1 MHALSAVPDSI
12 SLVMGEV
19 KGMLTNEGRGMRR
32 AAITVAAVLLL
43 LPIFGSGCAPRAKP
57 AANPALGR
65 AQGSPAVDVGD
76 LMSSQDRARLEAL
89 AAARAQESSAD
100 GYRIGPDDLLEIRI
114 PDLLDVQGA
123 APVAR
128 PAAGALGPTAVAAAP
143 ASQGMRV
150 NDGGDVTLPLI
161 GTVHAEGLTA
171 TELEAEIARRLMKDG
186 ILRQPR
192 VSVQIVEYR
201 SRVVAVIGSVER
213 PGLYPLTRPRAT
225 LADMIWAAGGPAKE
239 AGRVVEFAPVADSAP
254 VSPEE
259 AAHTSA
265 PIRLDLEVLLHAP
278 VDHGRGLNPR
288 VRPGDVIT
296 VSPAGSVLVDGW
308 VQKPGSYPVTRGL
321 TLSGALAAAGGDLFP
336 ADRRHATVKRVL
348 GPGEER
354 SFTVDLVAV
363 ADGRAA
369 DVPIT
374 DGDVVRVPASTIR
387 LVPWGF
393 YSLAKG
399 LVYVGGSVPLF

>member
-1 MHALSAVPDSI
+1 VPDSV
-12 SLVMGEV
+12 SLVIGEM
-19 KGMLTNEGRGMRR
+19 KGMLTNDGRRMRR
-32 AAITVAAVLLL
+32 AAVTFAVLLL
-43 LPIFGSGCAPRAKP
+43 LPIFGNGCAPRAKP
-57 AANPALGR
+57 AVNPAVGR
-65 AQGSPAVDVGD
+65 AQGSPAVDAGD
-76 LMSSQDRARLEAL
+76 VMSSQDRARLEAL
-89 AAARAQESSAD
+89 ATARAKEQSAE
-100 GYRIGPDDLLEIRI
+100 GYRMGPDDLLEIRI
-114 PDLLDVQGA
+114 PDLLDMQGG
-123 APVAR
+123 APVPR
-128 PAAGALGPTAVAAAP
+128 PTPGALGPTAVAAMP
-143 ASQGMRV
+143 ASQGLRV
-150 NDGGDVTLPLI
+150 NDSGDVALPLI
-161 GTVHAEGLTA
+161 GAVHAEGLTA
-171 TELEAEIARRLMKDG
+171 TELEAEITRRLVKNG

-225 LADMIWAAGGPAKE
+225 LADLIWAAGGPAKE
-239 AGRVVEFAPVADSAP
+239 AGRVVEFAPAADSAP
-254 VSPEE
+254 ASPEE

-354 SFTVDLVAV
+354 SFTVDLEAV
-363 ADGRAA
+363 ADGRAG

-374 DGDVVRVPASTIR
+374 DGDVVRVPASMIR
-387 LVPWGF
+387 LVPWGV

>member
-1 MHALSAVPDSI
+1 
-12 SLVMGEV
+12 
-19 KGMLTNEGRGMRR
+19 MLTNEGRGMRR

-150 NDGGDVTLPLI
+150 NDRGDVTLPLI

-225 LADMIWAAGGPAKE
+225 LADLIWAAGGPAKE

-265 PIRLDLEVLLHAP
+265 PVRLDLEALLHAP

-321 TLSGALAAAGGDLFP
+321 TLSGAIAAAGGDMF
-336 ADRRHATVKRVL
+336 ASDRHHAAVKRTL

-354 SFTVDLVAV
+354 SFTVDLEAV
-363 ADGRAA
+363 REGRAP

-387 LVPWGF
+387 IVPWGA
-393 YSLAKG
+393 YSL
-399 LVYVGGSVPLF
+399 L

>member
-89 AAARAQESSAD
+89 AAARAKGASDE

-239 AGRVVEFAPVADSAP
+239 AGRVVEFAPVADSAS

-265 PIRLDLEVLLHAP
+265 PVRLDLEALLHAP

>member
-1 MHALSAVPDSI
+1 VHALSAVPDSI

-150 NDGGDVTLPLI
+150 NDRGDVTLPLI

-265 PIRLDLEVLLHAP
+265 PVRLDLEALLHSP

>member
-1 MHALSAVPDSI
+1 MGGACSTRRGGHA
-12 SLVMGEV
+12 E
-19 KGMLTNEGRGMRR
+19 
-32 AAITVAAVLLL
+32 
-43 LPIFGSGCAPRAKP
+43 
-57 AANPALGR
+57 
-65 AQGSPAVDVGD
+65 PAVTPRVRAVATGALMREGD
-76 LMSSQDRARLEAL
+76 RSRLEGVVAER
-89 AAARAQESSAD
+89 AHADARD
-100 GYRIGPDDLLEIRI
+100 GYRIGPDDLLDIRI
-114 PDLLDVQGA
+114 PDLIVVDAATRGQDATHNGTGVPSIA
-123 APVAR
+123 DAPVFQ
-128 PAAGALGPTAVAAAP
+128 
-143 ASQGMRV
+143 QGMRV
-150 NDGGDVTLPLI
+150 SSHGEVSVPYLGLVR
-161 GTVHAEGLTA
+161 AEGLTA
-171 TELEAEIARRLMKDG
+171 TELEENLAQRLRTAG
-186 ILRQPR
+186 ILKAPQ
-192 VSVQIVEYR
+192 VSVQIAEYR
-201 SRVVAVIGSVER
+201 SQVVAVIGSVER

-265 PIRLDLEVLLHAP
+265 PVRLDLEALLHAP

-321 TLSGALAAAGGDLFP
+321 TLSGALAAAGGGLFP

>member
-1 MHALSAVPDSI
+1 MPDSV
-12 SLVMGEV
+12 SLVIGEM
-19 KGMLTNEGRGMRR
+19 KGMLTNDGRRMRR
-32 AAITVAAVLLL
+32 VAVTFAVLLL
-43 LPIFGSGCAPRAKP
+43 LPIFGNGCAPRAKP
-57 AANPALGR
+57 AVNPAVGR
-65 AQGSPAVDVGD
+65 AQGSPAVDAGD
-76 LMSSQDRARLEAL
+76 VMSSQDRARLEAL
-89 AAARAQESSAD
+89 AAARAKEQSAE

-114 PDLLDVQGA
+114 PDLLDMQGG
-123 APVAR
+123 APVPR
-128 PAAGALGPTAVAAAP
+128 PTPGALGPTAVAAMP
-143 ASQGMRV
+143 ASQGLRV
-150 NDGGDVTLPLI
+150 NDSGDVTLPLI
-161 GTVHAEGLTA
+161 GAVHAEGLTA
-171 TELEAEIARRLMKDG
+171 TELEAEIARRLVKNG

-265 PIRLDLEVLLHAP
+265 PVRLDLEALLHAP

-354 SFTVDLVAV
+354 SFTVDLEAV
-363 ADGRAA
+363 ADGRTG

-374 DGDVVRVPASTIR
+374 DGDVVRVPASMIR
-387 LVPWGF
+387 LVPWGV

>member
-1 MHALSAVPDSI
+1 SDRARPTGGRGTARLLPGAEREGPVHALSAVSDSI

-65 AQGSPAVDVGD
+65 AQGSPAVNVGD

-89 AAARAQESSAD
+89 ASARAQESLAD

-128 PAAGALGPTAVAAAP
+128 A
-143 ASQGMRV
+143 
-150 NDGGDVTLPLI
+150 
-161 GTVHAEGLTA
+161 
-171 TELEAEIARRLMKDG
+171 
-186 ILRQPR
+186 
-192 VSVQIVEYR
+192 
-201 SRVVAVIGSVER
+201 
-213 PGLYPLTRPRAT
+213 
-225 LADMIWAAGGPAKE
+225 E
-239 AGRVVEFAPVADSAP
+239 AGRVVECAPVADSAP

-265 PIRLDLEVLLHAP
+265 PVRLDLEALLHAP

-399 LVYVGGSVPLF
+399 LVYVGG

>member
-89 AAARAQESSAD
+89 ASARAQESSAD

-123 APVAR
+123 APMAR

-150 NDGGDVTLPLI
+150 NDRGDVTLPLI

-265 PIRLDLEVLLHAP
+265 PVRLDLEALLHAP

>member
-1 MHALSAVPDSI
+1 VHALSAVPDSI

-123 APVAR
+123 APMAR

-150 NDGGDVTLPLI
+150 NDRGDVTLPLI
-161 GTVHAEGLTA
+161 GTMHAEGLTA

-265 PIRLDLEVLLHAP
+265 PVRLDLEALLHAP

>member
-1 MHALSAVPDSI
+1 VHALSAVPDSI

-128 PAAGALGPTAVAAAP
+128 PAAGALGPTAAAAAP

-150 NDGGDVTLPLI
+150 NDRGDVTLPLI

-265 PIRLDLEVLLHAP
+265 PVRLDLEALLHAP

>member
-1 MHALSAVPDSI
+1 
-12 SLVMGEV
+12 MGEV

-114 PDLLDVQGA
+114 PDLLDMQGG
-123 APVAR
+123 APVPR
-128 PAAGALGPTAVAAAP
+128 PTPGALGPTAVAAAP

-150 NDGGDVTLPLI
+150 NDRGDVTLPLI
-161 GTVHAEGLTA
+161 GTMHAEGLTA

-265 PIRLDLEVLLHAP
+265 PVRLDLEALLHAP